1 MIKKL
6 FNDKYP
12 RKNCEGIYL
21 AYITCLEEEFLEHNS
36 NGGGNP

>member
-1 MIKKL
+1 MINTLAKIMG
-6 FNDKYP
+6 
-12 RKNCEGIYL
+12 GINL